1 MKKSSTFVNLLSPIP
16 EQKTN
21 IKRSVTPIPT
31 SYYKKLQ
38 NGHFKIYLKTVPEV
52 GTNVKVSFME
62 RTKTKFFVK
71 LQTKTK

>member
-1 MKKSSTFVNLLSPIP
+1 MSNTIVYTTLVLSVRTDHELQETILHHRSISTGTDAPSTIFETGID
-16 EQKTN
+16 
-21 IKRSVTPIPT
+21 
-31 SYYKKLQ
+31 
-38 NGHFKIYLKTVPEV
+38 PEV

>member
-1 MKKSSTFVNLLSPIP
+1 MVLNFVLVVIDHAASDEDKRIENKPPLSYDP
-16 EQKTN
+16 
-21 IKRSVTPIPT
+21 SVEW
-31 SYYKKLQ
+31 SDLGDSFRR
-38 NGHFKIYLKTVPEV
+38 NAEV